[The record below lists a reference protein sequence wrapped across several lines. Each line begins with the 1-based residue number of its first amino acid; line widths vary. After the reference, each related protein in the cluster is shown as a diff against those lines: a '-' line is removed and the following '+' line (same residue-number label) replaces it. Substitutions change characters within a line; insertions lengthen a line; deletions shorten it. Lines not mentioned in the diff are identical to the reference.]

1 MIKKSAVVV
10 LLFLVAIQLPAQFTF
25 PGKWIGTLK
34 TQGMELDIHFNVKE
48 TQVSKTEIYY
58 LTKVDV
64 PAQKLKNYA
73 IDQTSLKKKNVEF
86 EITSLGAK
94 FKGKVKDTNKI
105 EGIFEQRGKSIPLT
119 LIKHWGPLKIDKPQT
134 PKGPFTYISENVT
147 FSNRDGKIKFA
158 GTITLPETEKSQKF
172 PVVILFT
179 GSGSQDRD
187 ESIGN
192 HKPFAVIANE
202 LTKAGFAVFRVDD
215 RGAGE
220 TKMSPDKYNFNTSDL
235 IEDGLDYLNFIR
247 KDNRIDTTK
256 IYLFGHSEGGSIAIG
271 VARKSSHV
279 NGIIGM
285 APAIASGIQINL
297 YQNYWGLKNNGSS
310 DAEIESYLF
319 LHEMILNEFVNHDTF
334 IKDSEITSIVNRCV
348 ESWKSTSK
356 LPKNHFKKV
365 IKSFQKL
372 YKADFIPTLVDLY
385 KPLNQSEWMRF
396 FIHSNEATELVH
408 LKIPVLILMGKLD
421 QQIPYDK
428 NKEAIDQIK
437 LLGRNIEMVGFE
449 GLNHLM
455 QHCKTGNV
463 NEYLSNEETISMEV
477 IETMIQWLKSHRN

>member
-1 MIKKSAVVV
+1 MIRKGA
-10 LLFLVAIQLPAQFTF
+10 VAILLLLWMLPLEAQFSF

-34 TQGMELDIHFNVKE
+34 IQGLELDIHFNVKE
-48 TQVSKTEIYY
+48 TQVSSSEVYY

-64 PAQKLKNYA
+64 PAQRLKNYA

-94 FKGKVKDTNKI
+94 FSGKVIDTNII
-105 EGIFEQRGKSIPLT
+105 EGLFTQRGKSIPLK

-134 PKGPFTYISENVT
+134 PKGPFPYLSENVT
-147 FSNRDGKIKFA
+147 FSNQDGKIKFA
-158 GTITLPETEKSQKF
+158 GTITLPVTEKSQKF

-202 LTKAGFAVFRVDD
+202 LTKAGFAVLRVDD

-220 TKMSPDKYNFNTSDL
+220 TKMSPDKNNFTTADL
-235 IEDGLDYLNFIR
+235 IQDGLSYLNFIL
-247 KDNRIDTTK
+247 KDSRIDTNK
-256 IYLFGHSEGGSIAIG
+256 IYLFGHSEGGSVAIG
-271 VARKSSHV
+271 VARKSSKIK
-279 NGIIGM
+279 GIIGM
-285 APAIASGIQINL
+285 APAIASGIEINK
-297 YQNYWGLKNNGSS
+297 YQNFWSLKNNGTP
-310 DAEIESYLF
+310 AEEIESFIF

-334 IKDSEITSIVNRCV
+334 MNDNEISSILNLCI
-348 ESWKSTSK
+348 ESWKTTTK
-356 LPKNHFKKV
+356 LPKNHYKKV
-365 IKSFQKL
+365 IKTFKKL
-372 YKADFIPTLVDLY
+372 YKSEFLPTLLEIY
-385 KPLNQSEWMRF
+385 KPLNQMDWMRF
-396 FIHSNEATELVH
+396 FIKSNEATELVQVR
-408 LKIPVLILMGKLD
+408 IPVLVMMGKLD

-428 NKEAIDQIK
+428 NKEAIDQLK
-437 LLGRNIEMVGFE
+437 LIGRDIELIGFD

-463 NEYLSNEETISMEV
+463 SEYLSNEETISIEV
-477 IETMIQWLKSHRN
+477 IETMIQWLKKHN

>member
-1 MIKKSAVVV
+1 MIRKGS
-10 LLFLVAIQLPAQFTF
+10 VAILLLLCMLPLEAQFSF

-34 TQGMELDIHFNVKE
+34 IQGLELDIHFNVKE
-48 TQVSKTEIYY
+48 TQVSSSEVYY

-64 PAQKLKNYA
+64 PAQRLKNYA

-86 EITSLGAK
+86 EITGLGAK
-94 FKGKVKDTNKI
+94 FSGKVKDTNII
-105 EGIFEQRGKSIPLT
+105 EGLFTQRGKSIPLK
-119 LIKHWGPLKIDKPQT
+119 LIKHWGPIKIDKPQT
-134 PKGPFTYISENVT
+134 PKGPFPYLSENVT
-147 FSNRDGKIKFA
+147 FSNQDGKIKFA

-202 LTKAGFAVFRVDD
+202 LTKAGFAVLRVDD

-220 TKMSPDKYNFNTSDL
+220 TKMSPDKNNFTTADL
-235 IEDGLDYLNFIR
+235 IQDGLSYLNFIL
-247 KDNRIDTTK
+247 KDTRIDTNK

-271 VARKSSHV
+271 VARKSSKIK
-279 NGIIGM
+279 GIIGM
-285 APAIASGIQINL
+285 APAIASGIEINK
-297 YQNYWGLKNNGSS
+297 YQNFWSLKNNGSP
-310 DAEIESYLF
+310 AEEIESFLF

-334 IKDSEITSIVNRCV
+334 MIDKEISSILNLCI
-348 ESWKSTSK
+348 ESWKTTTK
-356 LPKNHFKKV
+356 LPKNHYKKV
-365 IKSFQKL
+365 IKTFKKL
-372 YKADFIPTLVDLY
+372 YKSEFLPTLLEIY
-385 KPLNQSEWMRF
+385 KPLNQMDWMRF
-396 FIHSNEATELVH
+396 FIKSNEATELVQVR
-408 LKIPVLILMGKLD
+408 IPVLVLMGKHD

-428 NKEAIDQIK
+428 NKEAIDQLK
-437 LLGRNIEMVGFE
+437 LIGRDIELIGFD

-463 NEYLSNEETISMEV
+463 SEYLSNEETISIEV
-477 IETMIQWLKSHRN
+477 IETMIQWLKKHN